1 MMITF
6 LIIVG
11 CIFFFSLISRLI
23 GPLILNIAGLP
34 GALIGYKSF
43 DKKEIKYI
51 IGSIVSGIGQ
61 SYLYIAFMIYII
73 DFSRLLIDV
82 KGVNKYF
89 MWTICFIFLIGTI
102 QQIRHKGKLEF
113 NETQNETDFQY
124 KNPQITGLLITEIIV
139 FVGFFAIAFYPK
151 IIHPLWTWVNSIP
164 FPI

>member
-1 MMITF
+1 MVTF

-11 CIFFFSLISRLI
+11 SIVLFSLISRLI
-23 GPLILNIAGLP
+23 GPLFLNTVGLP
-34 GALIGYKSF
+34 GALIGSKSYE
-43 DKKEIKYI
+43 KKEIKYI

-73 DFSRLLIDV
+73 DFSRLLINE

-89 MWTICFIFLIGTI
+89 MWIICLIFLLGTI
-102 QQIRHKGKLEF
+102 QQIRHKGKLDF
-113 NETQNETDFQY
+113 SQTQKETNSSHD
-124 KNPQITGLLITEIIV
+124 PQLTGLLITEIIT
-139 FVGFFAIAFYPK
+139 FVGFFVIVFYPK